1 MNMPDDR
8 EIELKRPNT
17 IEEALACIAYLGQ
30 VADQIDVQIV
40 MMTEL
45 MHDICSRVIALE
57 GSQHD

>member
-1 MNMPDDR
+1 MNMPDQR
-8 EIELKRPNT
+8 ETEFKRPQT
-17 IEEALACIAYLGQ
+17 LEEALACIAYIGQ

-57 GSQHD
+57 GERHD